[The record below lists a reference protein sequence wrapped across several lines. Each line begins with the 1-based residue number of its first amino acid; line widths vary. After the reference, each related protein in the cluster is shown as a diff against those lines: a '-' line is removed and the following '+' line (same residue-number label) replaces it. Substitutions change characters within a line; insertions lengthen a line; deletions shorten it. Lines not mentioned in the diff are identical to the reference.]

1 MNKVQVII
9 LFIIA
14 MIFESFCQSIQQQI
28 QELIPDDDDEN
39 VLIENIRISKL
50 KNETLKFEC
59 RLSNNNEA
67 TFTWNQTYMTFN
79 SKYMT
84 LKMTIK
90 DDISEPIFELNIL
103 NLNPNRD
110 AGIYRCN
117 NRVWIITFDPT
128 LTLPKEEIIEK
139 KKWKINLLIFEIDF
153 LFLKSINWF
162 WTVLMSF
169 VIIIGLLSTA
179 IVMAVS
185 KTWEKVRLN
194 YAIIKFFKDGGDIE
208 VLISLA
214 NRRSAI
220 SSKYIK
226 KEK

>member
-9 LFIIA
+9 LFITA

-39 VLIENIRISKL
+39 VVIENIRISKL

-117 NRVWIITFDPT
+117 NKVWIITFDPT
-128 LTLPKEEIIEK
+128 LTPPKEEIIEK
-139 KKWKINLLIFEIDF
+139 KKRKINLLIFEINL

-162 WTVLMSF
+162 WTVLTSF
-169 VIIIGLLSTA
+169 VIIIGLISTA

-185 KTWEKVRLN
+185 MTWEKVRLN
-194 YAIIKFFKDGGDIE
+194 YAIIKFVKDGGDIE

>member
-9 LFIIA
+9 LFITA
-14 MIFESFCQSIQQQI
+14 MVFESFCQSIQQQI
-28 QELIPDDDDEN
+28 QELIPDGDDEN
-39 VLIENIRISKL
+39 VVIENIRINKL

-59 RLSNNNEA
+59 RLSDNNEA
-67 TFTWNQTYMTFN
+67 TFTRNQTYMTFN

-84 LKMTIK
+84 LKTTIK

-117 NRVWIITFDPT
+117 NKVWIITFDPT
-128 LTLPKEEIIEK
+128 LTPPKEEIIEK
-139 KKWKINLLIFEIDF
+139 NKWKINLLIFEIDF

-162 WTVLMSF
+162 WTILMSF
-169 VIIIGLLSTA
+169 VIIIGLLSSA

-185 KTWEKVRLN
+185 MTWEKVRLN
-194 YAIIKFFKDGGDIE
+194 YAIIKFVKDGGDVE

-220 SSKYIK
+220 PSKYIK

>member
-1 MNKVQVII
+1 
-9 LFIIA
+9 

-128 LTLPKEEIIEK
+128 LTPPKEEIIEK
-139 KKWKINLLIFEIDF
+139 KKWKINFLIFEIDF

-194 YAIIKFFKDGGDIE
+194 YAIIKFVKDGGDIE

>member
-1 MNKVQVII
+1 
-9 LFIIA
+9 

-28 QELIPDDDDEN
+28 QELILNDDDDDDDDEN
-39 VLIENIRISKL
+39 VIIENIRISKL

-67 TFTWNQTYMTFN
+67 TFTLNQTYMTFN

-84 LKMTIK
+84 LKTTIK
-90 DDISEPIFELNIL
+90 DDISEPIFELTIF

-117 NRVWIITFDPT
+117 DKVWIITFDAT
-128 LTLPKEEIIEK
+128 LTPPKEEIIEE
-139 KKWKINLLIFEIDF
+139 KKWKMNLLFFEIDF

-162 WTVLMSF
+162 WTIFMSF

-179 IVMAVS
+179 IVMAVGM
-185 KTWEKVRLN
+185 TWEKVRLN
-194 YAIIKFFKDGGDIE
+194 YAIIKFVKDGGNVE

-214 NRRSAI
+214 NRRSTV

-226 KEK
+226 KGK